1 VTSVVMLSEVL
12 FASVS
17 AVWLASAELPARTL
31 AGGALIL
38 LAALLAATARAR
50 APGQRIAAQPLAG
63 HQG

>member
-1 VTSVVMLSEVL
+1 MLSEVL

-38 LAALLAATARAR
+38 LAALLAATARPR
-50 APGQRIAAQPLAG
+50 ASGQRIGAQAQVE